1 MDGYAGSWAN
11 CFWWGGGLMRYK
23 EWMDMLGVGLIVF
36 GGGGGELMRYKEWM
50 DMLGVGLIVFGGGG
64 YDAV

>member
-11 CFWWGGGLMRYK
+11 CFWWGGRVDALLRVDGYAGSWAKCFWWGGGLMRYK

-36 GGGGGELMRYKEWM
+36 GGGG
-50 DMLGVGLIVFGGGG
+50 V
-64 YDAV
+64 DAL

>member
-11 CFWWGGGLMRYK
+11 CFWLGGGLMRYK

-36 GGGGGELMRYKEWM
+36 GGGGG
-50 DMLGVGLIVFGGGG
+50 V
-64 YDAV
+64 DAL